1 LSRARRSQR
10 SAVSTKDAGRDHR
23 REAWLRGHLDV
34 ERRFILDVVA
44 AAVAEIHKQI
54 AEEIELEVGKLHA
67 EFNVS
72 RAHDSGQVVDLPSPL
87 LRKQSNAT

>member
-1 LSRARRSQR
+1 
-10 SAVSTKDAGRDHR
+10 
-23 REAWLRGHLDV
+23 
-34 ERRFILDVVA
+34 VVA

>member
-44 AAVAEIHKQI
+44 AAVAEK
-54 AEEIELEVGKLHA
+54 IELEVGKLHA